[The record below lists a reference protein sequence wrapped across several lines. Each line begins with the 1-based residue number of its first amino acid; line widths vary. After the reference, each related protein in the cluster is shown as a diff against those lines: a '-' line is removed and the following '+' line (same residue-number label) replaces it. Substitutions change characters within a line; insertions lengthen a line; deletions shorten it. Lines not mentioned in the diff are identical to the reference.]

1 MIRSI
6 QELEIDFINTFSEY
20 QVQQNPFSKT
30 YVYIEEGSIIG
41 FLDYSVIYERIEINY
56 IFVLEEY
63 RKKGIAYQ
71 LINQMMKMNDW
82 ENVTLEVNI
91 YNTPAIKLYKKLGFE
106 IVATRPMYYD
116 GVDAYLMERRKI

>member
-71 LINQMMKMNDW
+71 LINQMMRMNDW
-82 ENVTLEVNI
+82 ENITLEVNI

>member
-82 ENVTLEVNI
+82 ENITLEVNI
-91 YNTPAIKLYKKLGFE
+91 HNTPAIKLYKKLGFE

>member
-6 QELEIDFINTFSEY
+6 QELEIDFINTLSEY
-20 QVQQNPFSKT
+20 QVKKNPFSET
-30 YVYIEEGSIIG
+30 YVYIIDGAIVG
-41 FLDYSVIYERIEINY
+41 FLDYSVIYERMEINY

-63 RKKGIAYQ
+63 RRQGIALK
-71 LINQMMKMNDW
+71 LIQNMMQNHDW
-82 ENVTLEVNI
+82 ENITLEVNTLNNSAI
-91 YNTPAIKLYKKLGFE
+91 YLYKKLGFE

>member
-20 QVQQNPFSKT
+20 QVKQNPFSKV
-30 YVYIEEGSIIG
+30 YVYIENGSIIG

-56 IFVLEEY
+56 IFVLKEY
-63 RKKGIAYQ
+63 RRQGIALQ
-71 LINQMMKMNDW
+71 LIQNMMDNHDW
-82 ENVTLEVNI
+82 ENITLEVNI
-91 YNTPAIKLYKKLGFE
+91 ENKAAIDLYKKLGFE

-116 GVDAYLMERRKI
+116 GVDAYLMERRKA